1 MKLHFGLFLIVI
13 LILCGCSS
21 EQPSEN
27 KTVLQGVITVD
38 ENLESSGNYSGIELL
53 VSINDSSGE
62 RSDTLFYAV
71 TDSTGHFSGTAL
83 VPHAD
88 IYPLFISRNRNTF
101 GIFNIV
107 LADDD
112 TVTINGELPNMNET
126 TEIES
131 KENNVF
137 KTFERVD
144 RNFNRVAQY
153 INAGAIP
160 EDSISIEIE
169 KWSDIYWDVYDE
181 HSDTFASKLSAE
193 ASIALLSGWNDSLMV
208 ARKDEYLSNSKTL
221 RRNTREVLTEY
232 YAGMNGLDGA
242 LQFLDELEQIAPSG
256 DQKMGIR
263 MDRIELL
270 YDSSRTRQA
279 NELLENF
286 REEYESNSQA
296 MEWAESIGYDLEVLS
311 PGSPFPPLTFATLDG
326 DTISTEDLSGR
337 PFLIEITRLDNRLY
351 HEQYDRTVAIYQIY
365 RNFGLEIITIPVNA
379 NNVMIQ
385 AFYDERGLIWDVAQ
399 PNSID
404 VQELVEILNVNQVPT
419 RFLVNNEGKIIRR
432 YIGNEYDEIVQGLQ
446 QIITQNQTVQ

>member
-1 MKLHFGLFLIVI
+1 
-13 LILCGCSS
+13 
-21 EQPSEN
+21 
-27 KTVLQGVITVD
+27 
-38 ENLESSGNYSGIELL
+38 
-53 VSINDSSGE
+53 
-62 RSDTLFYAV
+62 
-71 TDSTGHFSGTAL
+71 
-83 VPHAD
+83 
-88 IYPLFISRNRNTF
+88 
-101 GIFNIV
+101 
-107 LADDD
+107 
-112 TVTINGELPNMNET
+112 
-126 TEIES
+126 
-131 KENNVF
+131 
-137 KTFERVD
+137 FERVD

-419 RFLVNNEGKIIRR
+419 RFLVNDEGKIIRR